1 MFGKE
6 DKQSSALPL
15 GQVPKIMASGAAR
28 PSSLLIVAF
37 EVSYASSQLQMP
49 FINRLKKLLIKPKRL
64 PGCLQFNK
72 EDCNGTDSSS
82 GVQIQ
87 CLPWRLIISR
97 SHSS

>member
-37 EVSYASSQLQMP
+37 KISYASS
-49 FINRLKKLLIKPKRL
+49 ISYK
-64 PGCLQFNK
+64 CY
-72 EDCNGTDSSS
+72 SS
-82 GVQIQ
+82 ID
-87 CLPWRLIISR
+87 RR
-97 SHSS
+97 SY

>member
-37 EVSYASSQLQMP
+37 KISYASS
-49 FINRLKKLLIKPKRL
+49 ISYK
-64 PGCLQFNK
+64 CY
-72 EDCNGTDSSS
+72 SS
-82 GVQIQ
+82 ID
-87 CLPWRLIISR
+87 SR
-97 SHSS
+97 SY